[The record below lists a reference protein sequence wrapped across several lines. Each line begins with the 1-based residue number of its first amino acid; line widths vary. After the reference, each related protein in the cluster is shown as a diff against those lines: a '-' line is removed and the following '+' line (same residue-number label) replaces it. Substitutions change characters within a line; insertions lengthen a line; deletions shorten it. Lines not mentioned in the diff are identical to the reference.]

1 MIYSVVLCLQRVH
14 SQSLLTDDS
23 LILQLWV
30 VAKVDDDAQAIPC
43 GSQIVVNLGAMLVS
57 DLLKRLKF
65 QNDFAIAD
73 GVWDVL

>member
-1 MIYSVVLCLQRVH
+1 MIRAIVWCLLWFH

-30 VAKVDDDAQAIPC
+30 MAKIDNDAEAI
-43 GSQIVVNLGAMLVS
+43 SRRFQIVVNLGAMLVS
-57 DLLKRLKF
+57 DLLDCLKF

-73 GVWDVL
+73 GVWDVF